1 MVRRPALIA
10 AVAGALL
17 AGGPGRAAACNDNAP
32 RPPIL
37 EGQVYDDTAR
47 RFLVKSSTTIAVARF
62 QRRLEMTLGDAVK
75 VDYVFELT
83 EGWKAPLPRSLVVN
97 EERVPCGLALA
108 PGNPYLVYFD
118 GHRPVWFV
126 PGVDLSEELLLLAD
140 VDWYYGPRGDLV
152 MPSLISGQRSEP

>member
-1 MVRRPALIA
+1 M
-10 AVAGALL
+10 AGVLL
-17 AGGPGRAAACNDNAP
+17 AGGAGPAAACNENAP

-37 EGQVYDDTAR
+37 EDQEYDDTAR
-47 RFLVKSSTTIAVARF
+47 TFLVKASSTIAVARF
-62 QRRLEMTLGDAVK
+62 QRRLEMELGGEVK
-75 VDYVFELT
+75 VDYVFQLT

-97 EERVPCGLALA
+97 GQGVPCGLSLI

-152 MPSLISGQRSEP
+152 MPSLISGQGRVP

>member
-10 AVAGALL
+10 GLAGALL
-17 AGGPGRAAACNDNAP
+17 AGWTAPAAACNEHAP

-37 EGQVYDDTAR
+37 EGQEYDDTAR
-47 RFLVKSSTTIAVARF
+47 TFLVKSSSTIAVARF
-62 QRRLEMTLGDAVK
+62 QRRLEMDLGSEVR

-83 EGWKAPLPRSLVVN
+83 EGWKTPLPRRLVVN
-97 EERVPCGLALA
+97 EERIPCGLSLA

-152 MPSLISGQRSEP
+152 MPSLISGQRQDP